1 MLSLSLPLDVYL
13 CVPSADMRRSFDG
26 LIRMAEEHLGRDPL
40 RGGLYVFLNKRRD
53 RVKLLYF
60 DTDGPAIWYKRLE
73 EGTYQ
78 LPAVDAATQQVRLS
92 PTDLALLLGGIDL
105 ASVRRRRRY
114 RGVAEP

>member
-60 DTDGPAIWYKRLE
+60 DTDGPAIWYKKHE
-73 EGTYQ
+73 EDYLQWFIFTEIGGWSYN
-78 LPAVDAATQQVRLS
+78 LVGWSAT
-92 PTDLALLLGGIDL
+92 AG
-105 ASVRRRRRY
+105 
-114 RGVAEP
+114 

>member
-1 MLSLSLPLDVYL
+1 MGPDLVLP
-13 CVPSADMRRSFDG
+13 PGIPITGQRRGYCD
-26 LIRMAEEHLGRDPL
+26 A
-40 RGGLYVFLNKRRD
+40 
-53 RVKLLYF
+53 KL
-60 DTDGPAIWYKRLE
+60 KRLE